1 MSSCHGA
8 GEENGMIRRGRRA
21 EWLGVM
27 PSLSLSGR
35 GRFVVIRA
43 ACRGVSSKPR
53 LEEGRL

>member
-1 MSSCHGA
+1 
-8 GEENGMIRRGRRA
+8 MIRRGRRA

-43 ACRGVSSKPR
+43 ACRGVPSKPR